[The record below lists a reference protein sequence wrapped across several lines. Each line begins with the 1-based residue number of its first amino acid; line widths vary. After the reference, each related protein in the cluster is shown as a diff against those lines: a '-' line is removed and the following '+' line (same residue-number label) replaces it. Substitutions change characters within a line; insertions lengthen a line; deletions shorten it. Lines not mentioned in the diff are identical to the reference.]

1 MHVYVT
7 SLHLSNSSKTLSNPR
22 QRTDTLSKRFPSV
35 PRRQKDFDFLD
46 GNVITELLV
55 IDADIVP
62 AVLCP
67 VLINSRDQCLVGSV
81 LFQRAAISCSA
92 YG

>member
-1 MHVYVT
+1 M
-7 SLHLSNSSKTLSNPR
+7 
-22 QRTDTLSKRFPSV
+22 
-35 PRRQKDFDFLD
+35 
-46 GNVITELLV
+46 ITELLV

-81 LFQRAAISCSA
+81 ITFPSRKSKSFCRLGTEGNLFESVSVRCR
-92 YG
+92 GFERVFDNLERWREVT